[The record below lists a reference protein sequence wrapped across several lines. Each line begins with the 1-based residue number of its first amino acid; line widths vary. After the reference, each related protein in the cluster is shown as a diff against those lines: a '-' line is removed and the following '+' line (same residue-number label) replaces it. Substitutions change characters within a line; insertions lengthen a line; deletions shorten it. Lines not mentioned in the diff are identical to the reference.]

1 MRIELQPP
9 HSERSDPH
17 PRPCVVDSQGL
28 RTLHFTPDCVQS
40 CMRLDDPWALELAY
54 TRTMMGFLLFVP
66 LPRRISLI
74 GLGGGSLLKFC
85 HRHLPQAR
93 LQVAELNPHV
103 LALRE
108 AFMWPPEDELLRL
121 HLADGAD
128 FVRQAHA
135 ACEVLLLDGFDPQG
149 MPEALCSQ
157 GFFDEAMLS
166 LDDGGLMVIN
176 LHAADPRMAL
186 IMGRL
191 ARSFEGEQALLAV
204 DDAGGGNRVVF
215 AWRGREFGRC
225 RPVALPGSCR
235 SLAADLAPVL
245 AAVRQARLGLSAAPR
260 GLRPARRPRPA

>member
-1 MRIELQPP
+1 MTELCEPAPPPQPY
-9 HSERSDPH
+9 
-17 PRPCVVDSQGL
+17 VVDSHGL

-40 CMRLDDPWALELAY
+40 SMRLDDPWALDLAY

-66 LPRRISLI
+66 RPRRISLI

-93 LQVAELNPHV
+93 LQVAELNPKV

-108 AFMWPPEDELLRL
+108 HFMVPPEDDRLSL
-121 HLADGAD
+121 HLDDGAH

-135 ACEVLLLDGFDPQG
+135 ACEVLLLDGFDPSG

-157 GFFDEAMLS
+157 RFFDDAMLA

-204 DDAGGGNRVVF
+204 IDAGGGNRVVF
-215 AWRGREFGRC
+215 AWRGRDFARC
-225 RPVALPGSCR
+225 RPAALPAMGS
-235 SLAADLAPVL
+235 SLAADIAPVL
-245 AAVRQARLGLSAAPR
+245 TELRRAGLGLSAVPR
-260 GLRPARRPRPA
+260 ALRPPRRPRPA